1 MNSDAKNFADVL
13 VVDDDRDHLKLCRD
27 ILKEHNYTCLTAT
40 DPAEALAI
48 VKSHTLLVAVVDLK
62 MPKMNGVDVLQ
73 QVRRLAPN
81 LPVIMLTAYPT
92 TSMTVEAIKTGAFD
106 FLEKPISADSFMV
119 RVEKA
124 IDYRNV
130 FHDLRS
136 EGGGKKRAATDQ
148 MGYLNL
154 VGRSKAMQKVYETI
168 DKIAAHDIN
177 VFIYGET
184 GTGKELTAE
193 AIFRSSKRVSAP
205 FIPID
210 CTALSGSL
218 IESELFGYEKGAF
231 TGADSAKEGLLESA
245 HGGTVFLD
253 EITEIHPELQ
263 ARFLRVLE
271 RGHIRRVGGRDL
283 INLDIRFISATNR
296 NPWDAI
302 RGNRLREDLFHRLN
316 GITVNLPALTERE
329 GDIELLSN
337 YFLRKISASSR
348 GPIKKVDG
356 SAIKKLRDYHWPG
369 NVRELSKL
377 MEQLHILTNDEVI
390 SEDDLPP
397 YITGSDQS
405 DVMEMNYGG
414 QYKGFER
421 KWLRECRR
429 TYFNNLLNKHDHN
442 ISDVAREAGVDRT
455 SIYRW
460 MKKSG
465 ANPIGRDRR
474 HLF

>member
-1 MNSDAKNFADVL
+1 MKMSADVL
-13 VVDDDRDHLKLCRD
+13 VVDDDHDHLKLCRD
-27 ILKEHNYTCLTAT
+27 ILKEHNYTCLTAA
-40 DPAEALAI
+40 DPAEAL
-48 VKSHTLLVAVVDLK
+48 TLVENEPVLVAVVDLK
-62 MPKMNGVDVLQ
+62 MPAINGVDMLRKIH
-73 QVRRLAPN
+73 QVAPN

-92 TSMTVEAIKTGAFD
+92 TTSTVEAIKTGAFD
-106 FLEKPISADSFMV
+106 FLEKPISADLFIA

-124 IDYRNV
+124 IDYRRV
-130 FHDLRS
+130 YHDLGDS
-136 EGGGKKRAATDQ
+136 VKKEKLSRTGH

-154 VGRSKAMQKVYETI
+154 VGRSKAMQKVFETI

-177 VFIYGET
+177 VFIHGET

-193 AIFRSSKRVSAP
+193 AIYRSSKRASGP

-271 RGHIRRVGGRDL
+271 RGHIRHVGGRDL
-283 INLDIRFISATNR
+283 IDLDIRFISATNH

-302 RGNRLREDLFHRLN
+302 RENRLREDLFHRLN
-316 GITVNLPALTERE
+316 GIALNLPALMERKD
-329 GDIELLSN
+329 DIELLCN
-337 YFLRKISASSR
+337 YFLQKISESSR
-348 GPIKKVDG
+348 RPIKKVDRL
-356 SAIKKLRDYHWPG
+356 AMERLREYHWPG

-377 MEQLHILTNDEVI
+377 MEQLHILSSDEVI

-405 DVMEMNYGG
+405 DVMEMNSKG
-414 QYKGFER
+414 QYKEFER
-421 KWLRECRR
+421 KWLRECRQ
-429 TYFNNLLNKHDHN
+429 TYFNNLFEKYDHN

-460 MKKSG
+460 MKESG
-465 ANPIGRDRR
+465 ANPIGRHRR
-474 HLF
+474 YLF